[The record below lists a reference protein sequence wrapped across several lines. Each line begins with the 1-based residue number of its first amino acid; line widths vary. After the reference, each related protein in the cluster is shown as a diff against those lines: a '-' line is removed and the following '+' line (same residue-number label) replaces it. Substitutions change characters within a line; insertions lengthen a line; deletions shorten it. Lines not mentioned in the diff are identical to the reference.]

1 MKKNVKSILTV
12 SLIFCLI
19 SLNSC
24 VEPPKRE
31 KTYSKPQVKCRY
43 CGNSFNEGE
52 GYSNFQGRVSRPE
65 MSVWS
70 FCTVKC
76 AKEDL
81 RNS

>member
-31 KTYSKPQVKCRY
+31 KTYSKPQENCDY
-43 CGNSFNEGE
+43 CAKSFNKGE
-52 GYSNFQGRVSRPE
+52 GFNTLMRIINKPDLEYSAYCSR
-65 MSVWS
+65 
-70 FCTVKC
+70 KC
-76 AKEDL
+76 AVDFL
-81 RNS
+81 RNN